1 MANYLSDYSFK
12 GTVVNVWLLQQH
24 YHEQSCVFD
33 IVRKKNF
40 LIRIYWE
47 PSDAWDTK
55 VTCRLPVLER
65 FYQETKFSLFK
76 STHSI

>member
-12 GTVVNVWLLQQH
+12 GTVVNVWLLQLH

-40 LIRIYWE
+40 FNKNILGTQRCLGY
-47 PSDAWDTK
+47 
-55 VTCRLPVLER
+55 
-65 FYQETKFSLFK
+65 
-76 STHSI
+76 